1 MNALLT
7 GIFERRS
14 ICAGGGPQL
23 IQNCSAREDG
33 LHDVGA
39 VEVVHAVAAYDAP
52 LPPQH
57 DAARVRLEPAVS
69 GRDGG
74 GRGRGSEWWS
84 AFERYPRWAMDSFR
98 DSKQIGVRKKERRK
112 SLPLQTTPS
121 PITKQSKQ
129 TKQQPYEQESKKQ

>member
-23 IQNCSAREDG
+23 IQNCSARQDG

-57 DAARVRLEPAVS
+57 DAARVRLEPAMS
-69 GRDGG
+69 GRG
-74 GRGRGSEWWS
+74 GRR
-84 AFERYPRWAMDSFR
+84 ERTGQRVVERVREVPAMGHGFVPR
-98 DSKQIGVRKKERRK
+98 
-112 SLPLQTTPS
+112 
-121 PITKQSKQ
+121 
-129 TKQQPYEQESKKQ
+129 